1 MGDDG
6 KIARAGYTSVWTKH
20 QLSPSFLC
28 CEACGRINRLTGEER
43 ICNCGAALPEPMP
56 FW

>member
-1 MGDDG
+1 VGDDG